1 MKTENSDKGKIIIID
16 DNRDLAENIE
26 DILAGKGFAIG
37 KAYTG
42 KSAIDKFRNVKYDL
56 ALVDIKLPDTDGL
69 ELIEKI
75 NKISPATVYLVITG
89 YESLTSAMRSV
100 KIAQVIS
107 YETKPLD
114 FNNIIPLISQTLDK
128 KKLEEKLQESQDR
141 LKLIAQVSTDLI
153 YEWDIQ
159 TDTLEWFGNV
169 DEYLGYN
176 PGEIPRTIEGWIQ
189 LIHPD
194 DQKKLSNSV
203 ERHRT
208 STESIEENYRVHK
221 KDGTWVFWSDIGSP
235 ILDNNNKPVKWIG
248 GCEDITER
256 KLAEEAL
263 EENEERYRQIYQ
275 FSPDSIIIHDM
286 DMNIL
291 DANNKAVEEFGY
303 SKLELLKMKVFEL
316 HPEDELKHSKH
327 VLAEMKKVSALNV
340 ETKFLR
346 KDGSIFL
353 AEATPC
359 KYTLGSKPI
368 IHVVIRDITERKK
381 AQEALEE
388 SEVRYRNL
396 FENSS
401 EFLFTLDLKGN
412 FTDVNKAAETIT
424 GFTKSELLKKN
435 FKDYIP
441 KKDHRK
447 LLIAF
452 SKMYKTG
459 EPQQD
464 LPIEAIMKDGSIKYF
479 ETSFSLLKKEG
490 QIIGLQGSSKDITER
505 KQAEEALK
513 ESEAK
518 YRRVS
523 DNSPAILY
531 QFMMAPD
538 GGFSFPYLSDM
549 VETIFGVCA
558 EDVIKA
564 PSKLLDFVHPDDKE
578 IFHREIMRSAESL
591 ESFPLT
597 FRCIKDGE
605 VIWIE
610 ARGIPTPL
618 TDGSILYDGFLLDIT
633 ERKLAEEELKKH
645 REHLEELVKERTE
658 QLQKIINLMT
668 GREIRMTEMKEVIE
682 KLQLQLKSAGI
693 KPVADDP
700 LKI

>member
-412 FTDVNKAAETIT
+412 FTDVNKAAVTIT

-578 IFHREIMRSAESL
+578 IFHREIMR
-591 ESFPLT
+591 
-597 FRCIKDGE
+597 
-605 VIWIE
+605 
-610 ARGIPTPL
+610 
-618 TDGSILYDGFLLDIT
+618 
-633 ERKLAEEELKKH
+633 
-645 REHLEELVKERTE
+645 
-658 QLQKIINLMT
+658 
-668 GREIRMTEMKEVIE
+668 
-682 KLQLQLKSAGI
+682 
-693 KPVADDP
+693 
-700 LKI
+700 

>member
-412 FTDVNKAAETIT
+412 FTDVNKAAVTIT

>member
-412 FTDVNKAAETIT
+412 FTDVNKAAVTIT

-564 PSKLLDFVHPDDKE
+564 PSKLLETVL
-578 IFHREIMRSAESL
+578 IFYKGPVL
-591 ESFPLT
+591 L
-597 FRCIKDGE
+597 IKM
-605 VIWIE
+605 
-610 ARGIPTPL
+610 
-618 TDGSILYDGFLLDIT
+618 FIT
-633 ERKLAEEELKKH
+633 
-645 REHLEELVKERTE
+645 
-658 QLQKIINLMT
+658 I
-668 GREIRMTEMKEVIE
+668 
-682 KLQLQLKSAGI
+682 
-693 KPVADDP
+693 
-700 LKI
+700 